1 MIITVY
7 DLVGAAA
14 CKLSNDKAAVVAAV
28 EQTTAMAENIALVA
42 AAEQKVLQTA
52 GDSERRNLAL
62 LEQQIDLAHS
72 QSNLA
77 AAEAEPAAAAEAE
90 SEQPAAAE
98 VEQPEVVVVEPFEAL
113 NGAEQQ
119 SVLEAV
125 DRAVKHWQIDTKLQI
140 DTDTLERLKQSCKNM
155 TACSRKNS
163 RTCGML
169 SGCSA
174 SAGAD
179 CSLSTAAGYSLS
191 ASAAATAGSASAVA
205 KLDCLAAALV
215 AVD

>member
-1 MIITVY
+1 M
-7 DLVGAAA
+7 
-14 CKLSNDKAAVVAAV
+14 VAAV
-28 EQTTAMAENIALVA
+28 EQTTAIAENIALVA

-52 GDSERRNLAL
+52 GDSERRNLAV

-77 AAEAEPAAAAEAE
+77 AAEAEPAAGAKAE

-98 VEQPEVVVVEPFEAL
+98 SEQSAPAEAEQPEVVVVEPFEAL

-140 DTDTLERLKQSCKNM
+140 DTDTLERLKQSCKNI

-174 SAGAD
+174 SAAAGCSLSAGAD
-179 CSLSTAAGYSLS
+179 CSLSVAAGADCSLSVAAGCSLS
-191 ASAAATAGSASAVA
+191 ASAAAAAVA

>member
-77 AAEAEPAAAAEAE
+77 AAEAEPAAEAEAE

-191 ASAAATAGSASAVA
+191 ASAATAGSASAVA